1 MFISKNKNDYPS
13 LKVRKKILDRFTGF
27 FGTFER
33 KQQEEA
39 INRDNHYVYEFA
51 KESPEGVKA
60 ILRGQ
65 AFSNLKVSA
74 KENKISMYTGAHSM
88 QHGTSLVP
96 VSIPEG
102 LLEFTVRF
110 SADYKTIYLQ
120 HGEVTLNC
128 DNKHY
133 LKLVCNGPGIE
144 FSVSKIEKEQ
154 VNVRF
159 TRLTKANG
167 QELVSGY
174 FTKLYQGKE
183 LK

>member
-1 MFISKNKNDYPS
+1 MIFFSFVILSLGLDDYNKQRDKITKEKNIISKNKNDYPS

-74 KENKISMYTGAHSM
+74 KE
-88 QHGTSLVP
+88 
-96 VSIPEG
+96 
-102 LLEFTVRF
+102 
-110 SADYKTIYLQ
+110 
-120 HGEVTLNC
+120 
-128 DNKHY
+128 
-133 LKLVCNGPGIE
+133 
-144 FSVSKIEKEQ
+144 
-154 VNVRF
+154 
-159 TRLTKANG
+159 
-167 QELVSGY
+167 
-174 FTKLYQGKE
+174 
-183 LK
+183 